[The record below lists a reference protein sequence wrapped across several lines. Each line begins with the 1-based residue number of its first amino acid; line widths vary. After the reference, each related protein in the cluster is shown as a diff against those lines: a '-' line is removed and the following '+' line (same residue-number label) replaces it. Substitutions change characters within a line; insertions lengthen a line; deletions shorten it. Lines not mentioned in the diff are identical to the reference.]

1 MSGLSLQRRGLPHVG
16 DGEVFEG
23 HEVGGVMGDPH
34 LALPLPPHPPLPR
47 RHRLRISPQ
56 AALGIPGPAF
66 KLRQRE
72 PPAIPPRGVSS
83 SYIAVPP
90 LPASLSQGRSSP
102 VVYFLCPVEEM
113 CVSCPPLVK
122 PRRSV
127 SLLTQDGGSSGVTSF
142 PAPSASMTPCA
153 LDKRP
158 QGRRQDS
165 RSLDVRL

>member
-1 MSGLSLQRRGLPHVG
+1 MRHAFVTLEALAISTMWETSALVELLERTGILPKQ
-16 DGEVFEG
+16 EV
-23 HEVGGVMGDPH
+23 
-34 LALPLPPHPPLPR
+34 LAM
-47 RHRLRISPQ
+47 IQ
-56 AALGIPGPAF
+56 E
-66 KLRQRE
+66 LRQRE

-83 SYIAVPP
+83 SYITVPP

-102 VVYFLCPVEEM
+102 VVYFLCPGEEM

-127 SLLTQDGGSSGVTSF
+127 SLLTQDGGSSGVTLF
-142 PAPSASMTPCA
+142 PAPSTSMPPCT
-153 LDKRP
+153 LDKRL